1 MQYLSAFTYLGE
13 APHWSMFMVGGGI
26 LVHGWPA
33 LQHGIE
39 QLALPLAAVPGI
51 GALLAAVAPTLLD
64 ALAGVAAGAL
74 VLLLVT
80 LALRAKKAL
89 RG

>member
-1 MQYLSAFTYLGE
+1 
-13 APHWSMFMVGGGI
+13 
-26 LVHGWPA
+26 
-33 LQHGIE
+33 
-39 QLALPLAAVPGI
+39 
-51 GALLAAVAPTLLD
+51 LLD

-74 VLLLVT
+74 VLLMVT